1 VPFSKMSQSNR
12 FTIGDVEFEAV
23 RFTAPIPHWRPKIIE
38 TGEILESGVFN
49 GESRPKMRE
58 SIEYFYQRICK
69 GHDNAE
75 LRRNLNIPVTG
86 PTGKE
91 VQPAS

>member
-1 VPFSKMSQSNR
+1 M
-12 FTIGDVEFEAV
+12 VEFEAV
-23 RFTAPIPHWRPKIIE
+23 RFTAAVPHWRPKITE
-38 TGEILESGVFN
+38 TGEIPESGIFN

-75 LRRNLNIPVTG
+75 LRRNLHIPATEQ
-86 PTGKE
+86 TCKE
-91 VQPAS
+91 VQAAS